1 MLLSNRIL
9 KGIINYIKNQNFPE
23 SKNIS
28 SNKIFLKGMFL
39 CQKKKCNMYMLWY

>member
-9 KGIINYIKNQNFPE
+9 KGIINYIKEPNFPDN
-23 SKNIS
+23 KKVS

-39 CQKKKCNMYMLWY
+39 CQ